1 MSVEAVALLLGA
13 DLQGVAVLVEFEARL
28 VLKTVL
34 RGGNVGVDFGLKGGG
49 VGGGNAINIE
59 GAFDFV
65 LHFAAAREEALFKE
79 LLCVEVDGILGDFA
93 TDDATDVGTETLV
106 KGGDPGGEG
115 WVEGGDGVR

>member
-1 MSVEAVALLLGA
+1 VSVEAVALLLGA

-79 LLCVEVDGILGDFA
+79 LLCVEVDGVLRDFTA
-93 TDDATDVGTETLV
+93 NDTADMGTEMSV
-106 KGGDPGGEG
+106 KGGDPGGKG
-115 WVEGGDGVR
+115 WV